1 MLTTNGQTGIMGKLH
16 FHKDFFSALN
26 FLKKV
31 FRIFAN
37 IDGNVVVVI
46 VLIGAIY

>member
-16 FHKDFFSALN
+16 FHKNFFSPLN

-31 FRIFAN
+31 FAN